1 MNQCWLVVVVLVIAC
16 KGESKTEQGSGS
28 ATVATDASAAPT
40 VDGSGGSAGS
50 GSAAGATN
58 PQPDLRVTLD
68 GKPVVIQSVL
78 AIPEDDGEIEVRI
91 ANFPLTCKHVHER
104 FRPTFDNEVEQ
115 TLRIG
120 KQLQPDGTY
129 LWSIRGKY
137 FDSTST
143 ESTDKGDALPGVKL
157 DGAAGAKSE
166 LVVSYVH
173 ETLGSGGSP
182 KKALAVQGK
191 ATVLGCG
198 PMPTTTAEA
207 PKPDPQPDAFIT
219 VAGQKFPI
227 VGAAFIAADELELAI
242 GTAEVKCVEGSRH
255 TSSRSEVE
263 ISLSWDT
270 TGRRLH
276 REVMDGPLV
285 GWHARQVDPM
295 GLSASPSKPRA
306 GAKDYVVTLG
316 GSTKIGDFE
325 VSLSGKIRA
334 IVCIAANK

>member
-1 MNQCWLVVVVLVIAC
+1 MKQCWLVVMLAVAC
-16 KGESKTEQGSGS
+16 GEKTEPKSDPKAS
-28 ATVATDASAAPT
+28 DPEPTATDASAAPA
-40 VDGSGGSAGS
+40 VDGAGS
-50 GSAAGATN
+50 GSASAVPN

-115 TLRIG
+115 RLRIG
-120 KQLQPDGTY
+120 KQLQPDGSY

-157 DGAAGAKSE
+157 DGTAGAKSE

-207 PKPDPQPDAFIT
+207 QPVPQPDAFIT

-242 GTAEVKCVEGSRH
+242 GTSEVKCVEGSRH

-270 TGRRLH
+270 SGRRLI

-285 GWHARQVDPM
+285 GWHAHQVDPM

-325 VSLSGKIRA
+325 VSLSGKVRA
-334 IVCIAANK
+334 IVCIAAKK

>member
-1 MNQCWLVVVVLVIAC
+1 MHQCWLVVVVLVIAC

-28 ATVATDASAAPT
+28 ATAVAGDAAPAGSASA
-40 VDGSGGSAGS
+40 GSAGS
-50 GSAAGATN
+50 ASAATN
-58 PQPDLRVTLD
+58 PQPDLHVTLD

-173 ETLGSGGSP
+173 ETLGSNGSP
-182 KKALAVQGK
+182 KKKLAVQGK
-191 ATVLGCG
+191 ASVLGCG

-207 PKPDPQPDAFIT
+207 KPVPQPDAFIT

-242 GTAEVKCVEGSRH
+242 GTSEVKCVEGSRH

-285 GWHARQVDPM
+285 GWHAHQVDPM
-295 GLSASPSKPRA
+295 GLNASPSKPRA

-325 VSLSGKIRA
+325 VSLSGKVRA
-334 IVCIAANK
+334 IVCIAAPK